1 MFLGNTLRGTYHEWW
16 WVPPPLN
23 YSVFVSS
30 FPEDVVCLVLLLLL
44 LLVLL
49 EQCHLGDVNI
59 VAPRMAVPQ
68 GKGSFIFGIKD
79 AYN

>member
-1 MFLGNTLRGTYHEWW
+1 MNGGGCS
-16 WVPPPLN
+16 PPPLN

-30 FPEDVVCLVLLLLL
+30 FPEDVGCLVLLLLL
-44 LLVLL
+44 ILLVLL

-59 VAPRMAVPQ
+59 VAPRMAVPR